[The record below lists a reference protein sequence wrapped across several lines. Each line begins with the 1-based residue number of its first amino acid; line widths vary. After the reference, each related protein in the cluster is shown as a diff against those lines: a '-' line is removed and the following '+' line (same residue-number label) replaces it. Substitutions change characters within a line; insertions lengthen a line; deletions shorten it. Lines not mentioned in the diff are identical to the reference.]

1 MIMVLDQDVGR
12 MWADHHEAFGRWIGD
27 AARRVGEAF
36 ETLHRHQYDRPW
48 ARGERKQAGR

>member
-1 MIMVLDQDVGR
+1 MVLDQDVGR